1 MGLTHKQQWNRRHGF
16 DKDESHSLAELAR
29 LSTYTKRALQEV
41 YNRGVGAHKTNNSS
55 VRRVSDFKKLP
66 GKKLSAEQWAFGR
79 VYAFLNKVESGAKLT
94 HDNDLR
100 K

>member
-1 MGLTHKQQWNRRHGF
+1 MGLTHKERYNRRHGF
-16 DKDESHSLAELAR
+16 SKDESHSLAELAR
-29 LSTYTKRALQEV
+29 LSKYTKRALQEV
-41 YNRGVGAHKTNNSS
+41 YNRGVGAHKTNPSS

-66 GKKLSAEQWAFGR
+66 GKKLSAEQWGMAR
-79 VYAFLNKVESGAKLT
+79 VYSFLDKVESGTKLN